1 MSRRLIGPVDTIWL
15 NMDRPNNLMVIDTLM
30 FLQGAVDWD
39 RLVQGAQQRM
49 LDRYPVFR
57 QRPVMPR
64 SPVGL
69 PHWEED
75 PDFDL
80 GRHVRRARLERG
92 DDAALQDYLS
102 VHNSRPFDRSH
113 PLWEI
118 HLIDGYDAGPVV
130 FSRLH
135 HALADGIALA
145 RVLLSLTDATPEGG
159 QGSSEGWF
167 EEEVHP
173 PEELG
178 LVDGAVR
185 VAEAAA
191 SAANAATAYGTGILR
206 QLPRLL
212 RPRIVSDAFTQTEKA
227 VAVADKLLLTGRPRA
242 PYAGTP
248 GVSKREVWC
257 APFPLE
263 DVKSVGHAAGA
274 TVNDVMIA
282 ALAGALATY
291 TRERGGEPRDHCTM
305 VPVNVRPLDRPLPT
319 HLGNQFALV
328 LLELPV
334 SVEGPFARI
343 AEAKRRMDV
352 IKYSP
357 EVVLTFGLIKAIGRT
372 GPALERFFVDFF
384 AAKAI
389 GVTTNVPGPRTH
401 RYLAGARI
409 ERILAWGPESGD
421 QTLGVCIFTYA
432 GAVHVGFKTD
442 AGLIPDPERLVAAF
456 EAEITALRGFA
467 HAG

>member
-69 PHWEED
+69 PHWEDD

-80 GRHVRRARLERG
+80 DRHVRRARLERG

-130 FSRLH
+130 FCRLH
-135 HALADGIALA
+135 HALADGVALA
-145 RVLLSLTDATPEGG
+145 RVLLSLTDATPEGA
-159 QGSSEGWF
+159 QGADSPEAWF

-191 SAANAATAYGTGILR
+191 SAANAAAAYGTGILR

-227 VAVADKLLLTGRPRA
+227 VAVADKLLLTGRPQA

-257 APFPLE
+257 EPFPLD
-263 DVKSVGHAAGA
+263 DVKNVGHAAGA

-291 TRERGGEPRDHCTM
+291 TREHGGEPRDHC
-305 VPVNVRPLDRPLPT
+305 
-319 HLGNQFALV
+319 
-328 LLELPV
+328 
-334 SVEGPFARI
+334 
-343 AEAKRRMDV
+343 
-352 IKYSP
+352 
-357 EVVLTFGLIKAIGRT
+357 
-372 GPALERFFVDFF
+372 
-384 AAKAI
+384 
-389 GVTTNVPGPRTH
+389 
-401 RYLAGARI
+401 
-409 ERILAWGPESGD
+409 
-421 QTLGVCIFTYA
+421 
-432 GAVHVGFKTD
+432 
-442 AGLIPDPERLVAAF
+442 
-456 EAEITALRGFA
+456 
-467 HAG
+467 